1 MEIAEFI
8 SIIFIAISLSACAGI
23 RAFIP
28 PLAISILALAGK
40 IQLAQGFE
48 WMASW
53 EVATIFGVAALLE
66 LVADKFPGVD
76 NLLDAAGLVIKPV
89 AGALLTTSLITSI
102 DPVLA
107 LALGIILGGGIAG
120 TVHLAKTKLRLASTA
135 FTGGLANTTV
145 SVIED
150 GVVIGGTVLGYLVP
164 LLVGALA
171 IIGAVFLLR
180 LVFHRRRQ
188 NEAQV

>member
-1 MEIAEFI
+1 MGLAEFI

-53 EVATIFGVAALLE
+53 EVVTIFGVAALLE
-66 LVADKFPGVD
+66 LAADKVPGVD

-102 DPVLA
+102 DPMLG
-107 LALGIILGGGIAG
+107 LALGIIFGGGIAG

-135 FTGGLANTTV
+135 FTGGLANTGV
-145 SVIED
+145 SFVED
-150 GVVIGGTVLGYLVP
+150 AVVIGGTVLGIIVP
-164 LLVGALA
+164 LLIGALA
-171 IIGAVFLLR
+171 IIGVVFLLR

-188 NEAQV
+188 SEAQV